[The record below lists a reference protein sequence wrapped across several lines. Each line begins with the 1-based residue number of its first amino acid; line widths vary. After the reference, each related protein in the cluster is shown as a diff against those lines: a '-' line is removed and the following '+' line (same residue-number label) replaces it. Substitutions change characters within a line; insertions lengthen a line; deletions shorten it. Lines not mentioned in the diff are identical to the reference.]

1 MERETYSEKLPLG
14 LKLAY
19 GSGDLGT
26 AISAALRGFFLIFFL
41 TDVARINPVAVGV
54 IFFVNRFWDAVND
67 PIVGWLSDR
76 THTRWG
82 RRRPWLLWGAI
93 PFGLLYFLLWLVPP
107 LGETGLIVYYM
118 LVLLVLD
125 TTYTVVNVPYTA
137 LTPEL
142 TRDYDERTSLN
153 SFRFG
158 FSVGG
163 ALVSAVLHPII
174 VSQFDDPRAGYMAS
188 GAVWGIVAT
197 VSIFVAFLFTRE
209 RPESVEQMDATERMP
224 YVQQVRTALS
234 NRPYLYVMGLYLF
247 SWLSLQLIQVVLVYY
262 ATYYMGIAERM
273 PMILGA
279 VQGSSLVFLF
289 VWAALSRRLEKRTV
303 YMIGA
308 TLWLCVMLALSF
320 LRPEQDHLVIPLAL
334 LAGAGVSV
342 AYLIPWAMM
351 PDVMEVDELE
361 TGMRREGIFYG
372 FMVFLQKASIAL
384 AGLAVTW
391 SLSFTGYVTPTDAVP
406 TPLQPESAL
415 AAIRFFIGPVPA
427 MILAVSLLIAWR
439 YPITRA
445 AHAGMVATLKA
456 RKAAVMP
463 AVMPAEG

>member
-1 MERETYSEKLPLG
+1 MDTASQSEKLSFWT
-14 LKLAY
+14 KFAY

-41 TDVARINPVAVGV
+41 TDVARLNPVAVGV

-67 PIVGWLSDR
+67 PIIGWLSDR

-82 RRRPWLLWGAI
+82 RRRPWLLWGAV
-93 PFGLLYFLLWLVPP
+93 PFGLLYFMLWLVPP
-107 LGETGLIVYYM
+107 LGSTGLIVYYM

-153 SFRFG
+153 SYRFG

-174 VSQFDDPRAGYMAS
+174 VGQFADPRTGYMAS
-188 GAVWGIVAT
+188 GALWGVVGT
-197 VSIFVAFLFTRE
+197 VSILVAFFFTRE
-209 RPESVEQMDATERMP
+209 RPETAEEMTATERTP
-224 YVQQVRTALS
+224 YLQQVRTALS

-279 VQGSSLVFLF
+279 VQGASLIFLF
-289 VWAALSRRLEKRTV
+289 VWAALSRKLEKRTV

-308 TLWLCVMLALSF
+308 TLWLSVMLALSF
-320 LRPEQDHLVIPLAL
+320 LRPDQDHLVIPLAL

-351 PDVMEVDELE
+351 PDVMEADELE

-391 SLSFTGYVTPTDAVP
+391 SLSFTGYVTPTDAMPAPV
-406 TPLQPESAL
+406 QPESAL

-427 MILAVSLLIAWR
+427 IILAASLLIAWR

-445 AHAGMVATLKA
+445 SHAGMVEALRA
-456 RKAAVMP
+456 RRAAQ
-463 AVMPAEG
+463 AALPAEG

>member
-1 MERETYSEKLPLG
+1 MEQPAYSEKLPFWT
-14 LKLAY
+14 KFAY
-19 GSGDLGT
+19 GSGDIGT
-26 AISAALRGFFLIFFL
+26 AVSAALRGFFLIFFL
-41 TDVARINPVAVGV
+41 TDVARLDPVAVGV
-54 IFFVNRFWDAVND
+54 IFFANRFWDAVND

-82 RRRPWLLWGAI
+82 RRRPWLLWGAV

-107 LGETGLIVYYM
+107 WGPTGLFFYYM
-118 LVLLVLD
+118 VVLLVLD
-125 TTYTVVNVPYTA
+125 TTYTVVNVPYAA

-174 VSQFDDPRAGYMAS
+174 VGHFADARVGYMAS
-188 GAVWGIVAT
+188 GALWGVIGT
-197 VSIFVAFLFTRE
+197 VSILVAFAYTRE
-209 RPESVEQMDATERMP
+209 RPESLEERDATEHMP
-224 YVQQVRTALS
+224 YLQQVRTALS
-234 NRPYLYVMGLYLF
+234 NRPYLVVMGLYLF
-247 SWLSLQLIQVVLVYY
+247 SWLALQLISVVLVYY
-262 ATYYMGIAERM
+262 ATYYMGIPEQM

-279 VQGSSLVFLF
+279 VQGASLVFLF
-289 VWAALSRRLEKRTV
+289 VWAALSRKLEKRTV
-303 YMIGA
+303 YILGA
-308 TLWLCVMLALSF
+308 ILWLGAMLVLSF
-320 LRPEQDHLVIPLAL
+320 ITPAQRGLVIPLAL

-351 PDVMEVDELE
+351 PDVMEVDELQ

-391 SLSFTGYVTPTDAVP
+391 TLSFTGYITPTDAVP
-406 TPLQPESAL
+406 VPVQPDDVL
-415 AAIRFFIGPVPA
+415 RAIRFFIGPVPA
-427 MILAVSLLIAWR
+427 VILAVSLVIAWR
-439 YPITRA
+439 YPITRQVHADMLA
-445 AHAGMVATLKA
+445 ALKSS
-456 RKAAVMP
+456 REAAP
-463 AVMPAEG
+463 LEP

>member
-1 MERETYSEKLPLG
+1 MDTASQSEKLPFWT
-14 LKLAY
+14 KFAY

-41 TDVARINPVAVGV
+41 TDVARLNPVAVGV

-67 PIVGWLSDR
+67 PIIGWLSDR

-82 RRRPWLLWGAI
+82 RRRPWLLWGAV
-93 PFGLLYFLLWLVPP
+93 PFGLLYFMLWLVPP
-107 LGETGLIVYYM
+107 LGPTGLFIYYM

-153 SFRFG
+153 SYRFG

-174 VSQFDDPRAGYMAS
+174 VDQFADPRTGYMAS
-188 GAVWGIVAT
+188 GALWGVIGT
-197 VSIFVAFLFTRE
+197 ISILVAFFFTRE
-209 RPESVEQMDATERMP
+209 RPESAEEMTATERTP
-224 YVQQVRTALS
+224 YLQQVRTALS

-262 ATYYMGIAERM
+262 ATYYMGIADRM

-279 VQGSSLVFLF
+279 VQSASLIFLF
-289 VWAALSRRLEKRTV
+289 VWAALSRKLEKRTV

-308 TLWLCVMLALSF
+308 TLWLSVMLALSF
-320 LRPEQDHLVIPLAL
+320 LRPDQDHLVIPLAL

-351 PDVMEVDELE
+351 PDVMEADELE

-391 SLSFTGYVTPTDAVP
+391 SLSFTGYVTPTDAMP
-406 TPLQPESAL
+406 TPVQPEGAL
-415 AAIRFFIGPVPA
+415 ATIRFFIGPVPA
-427 MILAVSLLIAWR
+427 IILAASLLIAWR

-445 AHAGMVATLKA
+445 THAGMVEALRARRAAQKA
-456 RKAAVMP
+456 LP
-463 AVMPAEG
+463 TEG